1 MAYFDSDFATVEYEE
16 QSGAVVGEL
25 REFVEGDDFREYM
38 DAYIDAIEDQSTGK
52 VVADT
57 SSFEAALRE
66 EDQMWSVQDWAP
78 RAEEAGLET
87 MALVMPE
94 SVLAKMSVD
103 NILEMTDDDIERDVF
118 SERREAEQWIRQR

>member
-1 MAYFDSDFATVEYEE
+1 MQYFEASFATVKYDE
-16 QSGAVVGEL
+16 QTGAVVGEL
-25 REFVEGDDFREYM
+25 RDFVKGEDFREYM
-38 DAYIDAIEDQSTGK
+38 DAIIDAIKDQSASK